1 VSAGRIARKILGRH
15 FPLFGDAYRKI
26 FVNMDKVV
34 SYMIHQ
40 IPTNANVLDV
50 GGGDGYVANLLL
62 SKRSD
67 IRVTI
72 TDIASNVGSF
82 VEHTNRNR
90 LTVHPSTDISEL
102 QGKFDVITITD
113 VIHHVPTALRQ
124 EFFAKISS
132 VGKEVGCSK
141 IIVKDIEP
149 EGFRAKLALLG
160 DLFIT
165 GDRNVVQLSANEIL
179 FPNFTK
185 SDWAMPDFPNYCITF
200 LSENVTNLR

>member
-1 VSAGRIARKILGRH
+1 
-15 FPLFGDAYRKI
+15 
-26 FVNMDKVV
+26 MDKVV

-90 LTVHPSTDISEL
+90 LTVHPSTDISEV

-113 VIHHVPTALRQ
+113 VIHHVPIALRQ
-124 EFFAKISS
+124 EFFSTISS

-165 GDRNVVQLSANEIL
+165 GDRNVVQLSANEIF
-179 FPNFTK
+179 FPDFIK
-185 SDWAMPDFPNYCITF
+185 SDWDMPDFPNYCITF
-200 LSENVTNLR
+200 LSKNVTNFR